1 MTSSTPSPKPGS
13 GRIDRRAVLRGV
25 GVAMSLPWL
34 EAMLP
39 NTLVRAGSVARAAP
53 AVGAPLRMAF
63 LFIPNGVDPAGWYPT
78 GSGRDY
84 RLSPGLEPL
93 AEHREHFSV
102 LRGLAHRNA
111 TALGDGPGDH
121 ARSAACFL
129 TGAHPYKT
137 SGRDIRVGIS
147 VDQLAARAVG
157 DSTLLPSLEIGC
169 EPALQSGSCDSG
181 YSCAY
186 SANMSWRSASQPNLK
201 EIRPRE
207 VFERLFGINRPG
219 EPTDERAR
227 RLATRKSILD
237 YVRSDA
243 RRLNQALGS
252 TDRMRMEEYTEGVRS
267 LERRIELLEN
277 ESRDP
282 ESFAAIEPVEGV
294 PADYRDHV
302 RLMNDMMVLA
312 FRLDQTRI
320 ASFMLANEGSNRSFP
335 FLGVKDGHHHISHH
349 KGDVGMIDQIQA
361 INRFQS
367 EMLADLLTKMRGVEE
382 PGGTLLDNSMVV
394 FGSAIRDGNR
404 HNHDDLP
411 VILAGGGGGTL
422 DPGRHVTWPKGTP
435 LCNLYVSMLQRM
447 GVGVD
452 AFADSTGEL
461 KGI

>member
-1 MTSSTPSPKPGS
+1 M
-13 GRIDRRAVLRGV
+13 LRGV

-34 EAMLP
+34 EAMMP
-39 NTLVRAGSVARAAP
+39 NTLVRTGSVASAAP
-53 AVGAPLRMAF
+53 VASSPLRMAF
-63 LFIPNGVDPAGWYPT
+63 LYIPNGVDPAGWYPT
-78 GSGRDY
+78 GEGRDY
-84 RLSPGLEPL
+84 TLSEGLEPL
-93 AEHREHFSV
+93 APHREHFSV
-102 LRGLAHRNA
+102 LRGLSHRNA

-137 SGRDIRVGIS
+137 AGRDIRVGIS
-147 VDQLAARAVG
+147 VDQFAANSVG
-157 DSTLLPSLEIGC
+157 GATLLPSLEIGC

-186 SANMSWRSASQPNLK
+186 SANMSWRSPTQPNLK

-219 EPTDERAR
+219 ESVDERSR
-227 RLATRKSILD
+227 RLASRKSILD

-243 RRLNQALGS
+243 RRLNAALGS
-252 TDRMRMEEYTEGVRS
+252 TDRVRMEEYTEGVRS
-267 LERRIELLEN
+267 LERRIEMLES

-282 ESFAAIEPVEGV
+282 ESFASMQPVDGV
-294 PADYRDHV
+294 PGDYREHV
-302 RLMNDMMVLA
+302 RLMNDMLVLA

-320 ASFMLANEGSNRSFP
+320 ATFMLANEGSNRSFP

-349 KGDVGMIDQIQA
+349 KGDESMIQQIRE

-367 EMLADLLTKMRGVEE
+367 EMLADLLAKMRAVEE
-382 PGGTLLDNSMVV
+382 PGGTLLDNSMLV
-394 FGSAIRDGNR
+394 FGSAIHDGNR

-422 DPGRHVTWPKGTP
+422 EPGRHVSWSKGTP

-447 GVGVD
+447 GVEVD
-452 AFADSTGEL
+452 GFADSTGEL
-461 KGI
+461 KGL